1 MNEIMNTDQ
10 FLCMPLGSSSEELPH
25 NRALDNSP
33 DWRWNRIKLF
43 VGKNRPPSSRF
54 GDKLITRGCRYLHRY
69 NKLEETEDQLWL
81 QMDYP
86 DLFGAHMMFSHPESE
101 RWIIEA
107 GILAGAGD
115 DAIAEYT
122 ATTADVVR
130 AYHDYFFSI
139 RDKDKAKGYIQNRLM
154 RPAMRHGA
162 SGIDPDLLL
171 KMAAWGGGWQLV
183 QDFLDFRHVSMDSV
197 AWLKTAFLQALVK
210 KGWISVQCM
219 DPNKFSAIE
228 MLNTVLRYAELEFN
242 ASQAKLNRKDGEAQ
256 ESQVFEGLRS
266 LLNSVQT
273 GILRPE
279 RVVGDELRAL
289 TLVEAD
295 HGKDGQG
302 H

>member
-1 MNEIMNTDQ
+1 
-10 FLCMPLGSSSEELPH
+10 
-25 NRALDNSP
+25 
-33 DWRWNRIKLF
+33 
-43 VGKNRPPSSRF
+43 
-54 GDKLITRGCRYLHRY
+54 
-69 NKLEETEDQLWL
+69 
-81 QMDYP
+81 
-86 DLFGAHMMFSHPESE
+86 
-101 RWIIEA
+101 
-107 GILAGAGD
+107 
-115 DAIAEYT
+115 
-122 ATTADVVR
+122 
-130 AYHDYFFSI
+130 
-139 RDKDKAKGYIQNRLM
+139 M